1 MSGKVI
7 AFDLDDVIC
16 KRDVEGNNVEKYL
29 SCVPI
34 PEMVEIVNNCYD
46 SGNHI
51 IIYTARGMSVFNKDV
66 DAIYKNLYQLTLN
79 HLKESGVKFH
89 ELIMGKI
96 HYDILVD
103 DKAMSSFRVNSMDD
117 IFEQLEQ
124 IK

>member
-1 MSGKVI
+1 LSGKVI

-16 KRDVEGNNVEKYL
+16 KRDVEGNNIEKYL

-34 PEMVEIVNNCYD
+34 PAMVEIVNNCYD

-79 HLKESGVKFH
+79 HLKEWGVKFH
-89 ELIMGKI
+89 ELIMGKV

-117 IFEQLEQ
+117 IFKQLEQ